1 MVKKLFKHEIQAFT
15 RPLIPMYLVMLGV
28 ALMGRF
34 VQLFE
39 NDSDAYAILFGS
51 SIGVF
56 VISAVVCLVL
66 TVFFCIKRFYS
77 NLFSSEGYLTLTL
90 PVTSTQHILVKNTVA
105 VLAQLTSIVMILL
118 SVCVLTLGDVC
129 IEIFKAGGYLMNVF
143 FDAYNGH
150 APLLIIEAI
159 VTIIFASS
167 ASMMIYYACIAIGQ
181 RAKKNRIAC
190 SIGAYFVYYLIYQ
203 AIGTIFIIIVTVFHE
218 ALHLDQFVEYLAN
231 NPIVANH
238 LYFGLF
244 FVISAI
250 LFPIGFVITKRTMD
264 RKLNL
269 E

>member
-90 PVTSTQHILVKNTVA
+90 PVTSTHHILVKNTVA

-159 VTIIFASS
+159 VTILFASS

-190 SIGAYFVYYLIYQ
+190 S
-203 AIGTIFIIIVTVFHE
+203 
-218 ALHLDQFVEYLAN
+218 
-231 NPIVANH
+231 
-238 LYFGLF
+238 
-244 FVISAI
+244 
-250 LFPIGFVITKRTMD
+250 D
-264 RKLNL
+264 RKSTV
-269 E
+269 